1 MMFATT
7 YAIARV
13 TASARLIRRSY
24 VAFRRGD
31 YPPRRAAVLA
41 LKHYGFYN

>member
-1 MMFATT
+1 MIATA

-13 TASARLIRRSY
+13 TAIGKLLRRSY

-31 YPPRRAAVLA
+31 FPRRRAAVLA
-41 LKHYGFYN
+41 VKYYGFYN